1 MPTRPNLR
9 PLTTTLIGGVVFLL
23 PLIVVL
29 VIVGQGLQLAARVIA
44 PLVDKL
50 PREQIGGVALGTVAA
65 LALLIAACYG
75 AGVLARAAIGR
86 RLSSGFEDRLMT
98 IYPRYL
104 VVKAMSQGLHGVLG
118 RHVLEPVL
126 VSLDDQQQIA
136 FEIERT
142 ADGRV
147 VVFLPGAPDVWSGS
161 VAIVSAERV
170 ALLAVD
176 PARLTR
182 ALQGLGRGLA
192 ALLPS
197 APPAPA
203 ASAASPAAARS

>member
-203 ASAASPAAARS
+203 AGAASPAAARS